1 MATVIM
7 TESSVIMPIAK
18 IKLKSTNIFIERPKI
33 YNPRKDAIK
42 LTGKAT
48 AGTITAFK
56 LPKNK

>member
-1 MATVIM
+1 MM

-42 LTGKAT
+42 HTGKAT
-48 AGTITAFK
+48 AGTITAYK